1 MQHNAGMRLANTRI
15 WISVTV
21 VGCVSLVLSQLG
33 DFDILVIVSKL
44 AASSAFLAVAVSSG
58 AFQSRYGK
66 VLFAGLVLS
75 ACGDVFLLG
84 STQQL
89 FLLGLVSFLLAH
101 LVYVAAFVSWGI
113 SFRWSLLAAVP
124 IVIVSLGVSVWLTPY
139 ISGDMLLPVRIYT
152 LVITVMVIAALG
164 ARGADGPGLI
174 PLGALLFYVSD
185 LSVAAGRFIQPEF
198 PNYVWGLPLYYAGQ
212 VILALSVAA
221 AIADKRRVTTD

>member
-1 MQHNAGMRLANTRI
+1 MQHNADMRLGNARI

-21 VGCVSLVLSQLG
+21 VACLSLVLSQLG
-33 DFDILVIVSKL
+33 DLDIAAIVSKL
-44 AASSAFLAVAVSSG
+44 AASSGFLAVAASSG

-89 FLLGLVSFLLAH
+89 FLLGLVSFLFAH
-101 LVYVAAFVSWGI
+101 LAYVAAFVTWGI
-113 SFRWSLLAAVP
+113 SYRWSLLAAVP
-124 IVIVSLGVSVWLTPY
+124 IVIVSLAVSIWLTPY
-139 ISGDMLLPVRIYT
+139 VAGGMMLPVRIYT
-152 LVITVMVIAALG
+152 LVITMMVIAGFG
-164 ARGADGPGLI
+164 ARGAGGPGLI

-212 VILALSVAA
+212 VFLALSVAA
-221 AIADKRRVTTD
+221 AVNRRDS